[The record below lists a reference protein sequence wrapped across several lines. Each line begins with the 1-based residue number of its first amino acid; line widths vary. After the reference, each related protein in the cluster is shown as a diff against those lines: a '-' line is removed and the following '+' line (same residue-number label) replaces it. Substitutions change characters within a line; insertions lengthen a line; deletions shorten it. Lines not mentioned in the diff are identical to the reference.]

1 MRTKKGKGI
10 LLGTGVAVLGA
21 VAMLEGN
28 GIAKQMVPTRVYAAT
43 TNTYE
48 GFEYEVNTNEN
59 NKEVTITK
67 YTGSDASV
75 TVPDTI
81 DGLPVTRVGE
91 RAFNANGQIV
101 SVQIGKNVKSI
112 GRYAFSS
119 SGNLKTVQLSNAVTT
134 VSYTH
139 LTLPTN

>member
-1 MRTKKGKGI
+1 
-10 LLGTGVAVLGA
+10 
-21 VAMLEGN
+21 
-28 GIAKQMVPTRVYAAT
+28 MVPTRVYAAT

-119 SGNLKTVQLSNAVTT
+119 SGNLKTVQLSNAVTILERGAFSDCKNLKEIIWGMLLRI
-134 VSYTH
+134 VQIYRKWY
-139 LTLPTN
+139 